1 MPGPGW
7 SEGGRQERGRPPA
20 APPLPAHLSSMRTQR
35 SLNCRGR
42 WCLFCLLCHF
52 FCLPNSSS
60 WLRLS
65 GSRRCGERAGSSSS
79 GAAVGVGEGA
89 GGTAAAG
96 VAAVGLA
103 EVLAGGDAELWA
115 TGLERDDST

>member
-1 MPGPGW
+1 M
-7 SEGGRQERGRPPA
+7 
-20 APPLPAHLSSMRTQR
+20 
-35 SLNCRGR
+35 
-42 WCLFCLLCHF
+42 
-52 FCLPNSSS
+52 
-60 WLRLS
+60 
-65 GSRRCGERAGSSSS
+65 
-79 GAAVGVGEGA
+79 GVGEGA